1 MQASKRNISKE
12 NIELEIYK
20 TFEQVKEKKS
30 ISIAD
35 YLKIFNTSIFGEKK
49 YRKIKFSYG
58 SLIKL
63 VLYQRLKGIR
73 FQTKLVKYLKR
84 HPSDKFKLGFDQTP
98 DQTHVSYFLNRILDD
113 KAKEMLA
120 FTAAKILEISEKFG
134 ILFDVKTIEPE
145 KPKKKTKERNQ
156 YYQKKEKTREICRM
170 FKKHFAPF
178 INLNLKNNTLYK
190 KNDFINLLIH
200 MGQTRDFAENGS
212 KTYTVEMEKRRM
224 FCTKCKSLMLPN
236 FSSTDDGNQV
246 CIFKCMNCGYEKR
259 ISPNADTLLYHLK
272 NYPNYKDVHRMF
284 TTLFEIVWEMAR
296 KNNMFDI
303 RKRYDVAIDF
313 TEWYFY
319 GDKSSFMVVGKE
331 PDRGTAKCYKFITIN
346 IVEAGKRFTLLAL
359 PVSALDNI
367 NKDKL
372 IKKLLSYA
380 LQRIKIRRVFVDRGF
395 FNAKSIR
402 AIEHFHL
409 KYLMPA
415 VRQENIQD
423 LIKITPF
430 PSVITGFV
438 LKDVKLNLVFLEEKL
453 KDGKK
458 VKRVFATNEE
468 YDEKDVDLLERLFD
482 VYGKRWGIETSY
494 RVKKH
499 SYLPKTTSKN
509 YYIRLF
515 YFMFSILL
523 YNLWILADVLL
534 WLALFGKVEEDHLI
548 TSKLFGTMLYTV
560 DTDSGG

>member
-1 MQASKRNISKE
+1 M
-12 NIELEIYK
+12 IEKEIYK
-20 TFEQVKEKKS
+20 TFEQFKEQKNVT
-30 ISIAD
+30 IAGF
-35 YLKIFNTSIFGEKK
+35 LKNFNASIFGQKK
-49 YRKIKFSYG
+49 YRKIRFSYT

-63 VLYQRLKGIR
+63 VLYQKLKGIK
-73 FQTKLVKYLKR
+73 FHTKLTKHLRRNPKDKYR
-84 HPSDKFKLGFDQTP
+84 LGFSQTP
-98 DQTHVSYFLNRILDD
+98 DRRQIGYFINNILDD
-113 KAKEMLA
+113 KIKEMLD
-120 FTAAKILEISEKFG
+120 FTASKIEEISEKFG
-134 ILFDVKTIEPE
+134 IILDVKTLQPE
-145 KPKKKTKERNQ
+145 KPKKKTKKRNQ
-156 YYQKKEKTREICRM
+156 NLQKRDKAREIARL
-170 FKKHFAPF
+170 FKKRFAPF

-190 KNDFINLLIH
+190 KNQFIDLLIH

-224 FCTKCKSLMLPN
+224 FCPKCKSLMLPN
-236 FSSTDDGNQV
+236 FSSTDNGNQV

-272 NYPNYKDVHRMF
+272 NYQDYAQVHKMF
-284 TTLFEIVWEMAR
+284 ITLFEIVWDMAR
-296 KNNMFDI
+296 KNNLFDI

-415 VRQENIQD
+415 RKQENIRD
-423 LIKITPF
+423 LMKVTPT

-438 LKDVKLNLVFLEEKL
+438 LKDVKTNLVFVEEKL

-482 VYGKRWGIETSY
+482 IYGKRWGIETSY

-560 DTDSGG
+560 DEDSES